1 MAEGEANRFKLVPI
15 AQIQLG
21 HLGQPRHHFE
31 SEALNHLAAS
41 ILQHGILHPLLV
53 RPIASATVKY
63 ELVAGERRFR
73 AAVLAGLDALPV
85 VIRELGDLE
94 AATLTLVENLQRE
107 DLDAIEETRG
117 IVRLLA
123 LHLQLT
129 WEATVSLLVRM
140 AKEAKGQT
148 AQNVLDSATTAIVI
162 DVFNSLGKMS
172 WESFVTCR
180 LPLLN
185 LPLDLQSAIQ
195 TQALNYTKALA
206 LFRLKDDE
214 QRSLLLRQVLEQNL
228 SVRQI
233 QNQIRQLQHLESPN
247 QIDSNLFNHQSG
259 CFQTNFEAD
268 LEAYGAIFEDRNT
281 KANTTENQSW
291 SAASETEA
299 TEATESPGLET
310 EPGRVQNL
318 PTTHAT
324 QLEQSTGDRASLA
337 PNNTS
342 TQSSQPDIEEPPFQ
356 EALDIQIDT
365 LTDTLT
371 QIETISRQIR
381 ESLASNRLICTIKQ
395 QRRLLAVLGELHQ
408 ILGDKQ

>member
-15 AQIQLG
+15 AQIQLS
-21 HLGQPRHHFE
+21 HLEQPRHHFE
-31 SEALNHLAAS
+31 SEALNHLASS

-53 RPIASATVKY
+53 RPISSATVKY

-73 AAVLAGLDALPV
+73 AAVLAGLDAVPV

-123 LHLQLT
+123 LRLQLGC
-129 WEATVSLLVRM
+129 EAIVSLLVRM

-148 AQNVLDSATTAIVI
+148 AQNVLDSTTTAIVI
-162 DVFNSLGKMS
+162 DMFSSLGKMS

-185 LPLDLQSAIQ
+185 LPLDLQAAIQ

-206 LFRLKDDE
+206 LSRLKDDE
-214 QRSLLLRQVLEQNL
+214 RRSLLLRQVLEQNL

-233 QNQIRQLQHLESPN
+233 QNQIRQLQQLESPN
-247 QIDSNLFNHQSG
+247 QIDRNLFNHQSK

-268 LEAYGAIFEDRNT
+268 LEVYGAICEDRNT

-291 SAASETEA
+291 NPASVTG
-299 TEATESPGLET
+299 ATESPTLEI
-310 EPGRVQNL
+310 ESGRVQNM
-318 PTTHAT
+318 PPSHAT
-324 QLEQSTGDRASLA
+324 QIEQSTGERVSFAL
-337 PNNTS
+337 NHIS
-342 TQSSQPDIEEPPFQ
+342 TQSGQQDFEEPPFQ
-356 EALDIQIDT
+356 EALDIQM
-365 LTDTLT
+365 DTLT
-371 QIETISRQIR
+371 QIETISRQVR
-381 ESLASNRLICTIKQ
+381 ESLASNRQAICTPKQ
-395 QRRLLAVLGELHQ
+395 QRQLLKLLAQLHQ
-408 ILGDKQ
+408 ILGNKL

>member
-15 AQIQLG
+15 AQIQLS
-21 HLGQPRHHFE
+21 HLEQPRHHFE
-31 SEALNHLAAS
+31 FEALNHLASS

-53 RPIASATVKY
+53 RPISNATVKY

-73 AAVLAGLDALPV
+73 AAMLAGLDAVPV

-107 DLDAIEETRG
+107 NLDAIEETRG

-123 LHLQLT
+123 LRLQLGC
-129 WEATVSLLVRM
+129 EAIVSLLVRM

-148 AQNVLDSATTAIVI
+148 AQNVLDSTTTAIVI
-162 DVFNSLGKMS
+162 DVFSSLGKMS

-185 LPLDLQSAIQ
+185 LPLDLQAAIQ

-206 LFRLKDDE
+206 LSRLKDDE
-214 QRSLLLRQVLEQNL
+214 RRSLLLRQVLEQNL

-233 QNQIRQLQHLESPN
+233 QNQIRQLQQLESPN
-247 QIDSNLFNHQSG
+247 QIGRNLFNHQSG

-268 LEAYGAIFEDRNT
+268 LEAYGAICEDRNT
-281 KANTTENQSW
+281 KANTTENQTW
-291 SAASETEA
+291 SPASETGAAE
-299 TEATESPGLET
+299 PLRLET
-310 EPGRVQNL
+310 ELSIVQIVPL
-318 PTTHAT
+318 IHAT
-324 QLEQSTGDRASLA
+324 QLEQSTGEQVSLA
-337 PNNTS
+337 PNSIS
-342 TQSSQPDIEEPPFQ
+342 TQSGQQDIEEPPFQ

-365 LTDTLT
+365 LT
-371 QIETISRQIR
+371 QIETISRQVR
-381 ESLASNRLICTIKQ
+381 ESLASNCQGICTPKQ
-395 QRRLLAVLGELHQ
+395 QRQLLKLLAQLHQ
-408 ILGDKQ
+408 ILGNKL